1 MLRSSV
7 GGVPLECVLY
17 NASGPRS
24 GTVEALSKV
33 GESRAGAILSK
44 SATLVKQDGNPL
56 PRIIN
61 KISLGPSLGEGSV
74 NSEGLP
80 NAGIDY
86 YVSRDTISELSK
98 FGKPYIVSLSGL
110 SLKDNLEMLTRAFS
124 ADGVAA
130 IELNLACPNVPGK
143 PVIAYDFEQM
153 EQVLTAVSALPLF
166 GTKPLGVKLAPY
178 FDMPH
183 FEKAV
188 EIICKFKIQYV
199 VSINTIG
206 NALFVDADNECAMIA
221 PKGGFGGLGGG
232 YVKQTALANVRMIS
246 KLLADKGRSDIDVVG
261 VGGVS
266 SGRDAF
272 EMILCGARAVQIGTC
287 HWTEG
292 ASCFNRIASELEEFM
307 ISKGYS
313 SIEEFRGKLKPYEK
327 GTKSKATTKTTDTET
342 TNYKSS
348 NADIIPHLYAIIIV
362 LVAIIAFLV
371 ADKVGIIQS
380 FK

>member
-1 MLRSSV
+1 MLKTTI
-7 GGVPLECVLY
+7 GGITLDCAIY

-33 GESRAGAILSK
+33 GESRSGAILSK

-61 KISLGPSLGEGSV
+61 KISLGSSLGEGSV

-80 NAGIDY
+80 NNGIDY
-86 YVSRDTISELSK
+86 YTSTETITALQK

-110 SLKDNLEMLTRAFS
+110 SLKDNLEMLSRAFQ

-143 PVIAYDFEQM
+143 PVIAYDFDQM
-153 EQVLTAVSALPLF
+153 EHVLAAVCSHPRF

-188 EIICKFKIQYV
+188 EILCKFKIQYV
-199 VSINTIG
+199 VTINTIG
-206 NALFVDADNECAMIA
+206 NALFVDADRECAMIA

-246 KLLADKGRSDIDVVG
+246 KLLVEKGRPDIDVVG
-261 VGGVS
+261 VGGIS
-266 SGRDAF
+266 SGRDVF
-272 EMILCGARAVQIGTC
+272 EMILCGAKAVQVATC

-292 ASCFNRIASELEEFM
+292 SVCFDRIARELEDFM
-307 ISKGYS
+307 KSKGYS
-313 SIEEFRGKLKPYEK
+313 CLDDFRGKLKPYEK
-327 GTKSKATTKTTDTET
+327 NTSKSKAPDTD
-342 TNYKSS
+342 NS
-348 NADIIPHLYAIIIV
+348 NVSNNKASDNTVLYAIIAALLAIIIY
-362 LVAIIAFLV
+362 LVAEKFGYL
-371 ADKVGIIQS
+371 
-380 FK
+380 